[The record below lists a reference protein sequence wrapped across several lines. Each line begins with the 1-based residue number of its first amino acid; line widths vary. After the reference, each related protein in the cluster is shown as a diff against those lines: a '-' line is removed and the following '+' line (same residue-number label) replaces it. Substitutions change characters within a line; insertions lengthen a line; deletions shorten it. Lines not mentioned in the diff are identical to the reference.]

1 MAAGQACKAE
11 PSLYSAAIGGDGEK
25 KQAER
30 TKSLA
35 RNFYRL
41 FPRSVHVPSLALS
54 NES

>member
-11 PSLYSAAIGGDGEK
+11 PSLYSAAIGRDGEK
-25 KQAER
+25 KQAKR

-35 RNFYRL
+35 QNFYRL
-41 FPRSVHVPSLALS
+41 FPRSVHVLSHALS

>member
-1 MAAGQACKAE
+1 MAAGQTCKAE
-11 PSLYSAAIGGDGEK
+11 PSLYSAAIGRDGEK

-35 RNFYRL
+35 QLFYRL
-41 FPRSVHVPSLALS
+41 FPHSVHVLSLVLS